1 MGAFVSLCARLPV
14 ANALVIWA
22 RGGTVLE
29 IRHRRAVFL
38 LGGMGILAFVL
49 SVISTYDNNNF
60 HHRHIAVRRLL
71 RVSGRGLARVAAD
84 GIPSHVA
91 VPRPVAEPHLPRPE
105 GIAEPLSIATISL
118 PGILPS
124 AACANRAPPL
134 PL

>member
-1 MGAFVSLCARLPV
+1 MSAFLSLCARLPV
-14 ANALVIWA
+14 AIALVIRA
-22 RGGTVLE
+22 RGGMALQT
-29 IRHRRAVFL
+29 RHRRALAL
-38 LGGMGILAFVL
+38 LGGMGILVFVL
-49 SVISTYDNNNF
+49 SVISAYDDNDF
-60 HHRHIAVRRLL
+60 HHRHFAGRTLL

-91 VPRPVAEPHLPRPE
+91 VPGPVAKPHLPRPE
-105 GIAEPLSIATISL
+105 GITEPLSIATISL